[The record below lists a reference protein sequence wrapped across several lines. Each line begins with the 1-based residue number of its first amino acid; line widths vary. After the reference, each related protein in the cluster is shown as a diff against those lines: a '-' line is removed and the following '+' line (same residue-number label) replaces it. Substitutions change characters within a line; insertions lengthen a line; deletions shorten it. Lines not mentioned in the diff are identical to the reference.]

1 MITSIRVTDRREA
14 EKERNGFG
22 AAIISVTDTD
32 MPIAKLNGSW
42 SIILR
47 LKFDD
52 IDPKW
57 YSDIGAVADPSKC
70 FSADHA
76 KEILDFMEGL
86 NTMPSVSRLVVH
98 CEHGVSRSGAIGEF
112 LAKRFGIPLTSKK
125 DLVPNLHVFKML
137 NEEFF
142 RRSSKD
148 MEQVEAK
155 TGKNGH
161 LIIIRGP
168 QGSGK
173 TTAAERLSKKFQVPH
188 FEADQYFFLT
198 EGKYNWTPEKSG
210 KAHKWCLESV
220 SEALAKGENV
230 IVANTFLEDK
240 SLIPYFKLGHDI
252 DILDMHGKYPNV
264 HNVPQEAVEAAW
276 KKYQPLSQ
284 EFLESRQK
292 KYGIRIAV
300 RSFKQIE
307 DFLSSLSKDHFS
319 ETRGDR
325 R

>member
-22 AAIISVTDTD
+22 GAIISITDTD
-32 MPIAKLNGSW
+32 MPIAKLGGSW

-70 FSADHA
+70 FSAGHA
-76 KEILDFMEGL
+76 KEILDFFEDV
-86 NTMPSVSRLVVH
+86 NTMPSVNRLVIH

-112 LAKRFGIPLTSKK
+112 LSRRFGIPLTSKH
-125 DLVPNLHVFKML
+125 DLVPNLYVLKML
-137 NEEFF
+137 NEEFS
-142 RRSSKD
+142 RRSVKD
-148 MEQVEAK
+148 IEPAETK
-155 TGKNGH
+155 TGKNDH

-173 TTAAERLSKKFQVPH
+173 TTAAERLSKKFQIPH

-220 SEALAKGENV
+220 SEALSKGENV
-230 IVANTFLEDK
+230 VVANTFLGEE
-240 SLIPYFKLGHDI
+240 SLIPYFKLGHDV
-252 DILDMHGKYPNV
+252 DILDMHGKYQNV
-264 HNVPQEAVEAAW
+264 HNVPKEAVEAAW

-284 EFLESRQK
+284 EFLENRQK
-292 KYGIRIAV
+292 KYRIKISV
-300 RSFKQIE
+300 KSLNQIE
-307 DFLSSLSKDHFS
+307 AFLSGLDKVEDFS
-319 ETRGDR
+319 VTR
-325 R
+325 